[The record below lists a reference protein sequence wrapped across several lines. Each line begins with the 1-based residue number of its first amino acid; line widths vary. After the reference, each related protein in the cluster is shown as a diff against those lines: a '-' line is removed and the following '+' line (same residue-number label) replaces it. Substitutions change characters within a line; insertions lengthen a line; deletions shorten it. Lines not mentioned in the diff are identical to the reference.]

1 MADELEKDANEVN
14 TVVDEKEA
22 PTNEAPENVTSETE
36 TVDGLRAD
44 LERARADLERVTAER
59 DEANA
64 ALRTATI
71 KGEKHETL
79 RQMLSE
85 FLGGYTENE

>member
-14 TVVDEKEA
+14 TVADDKEA
-22 PTNEAPENVTSETE
+22 PTNEAPENITSETE
-36 TVDGLRAD
+36 TIDSVRAE
-44 LERARADLERVTAER
+44 LERARADLERVTTER

-71 KGEKHETL
+71 KGEKLESL

-85 FLGGYTENE
+85 FLGGYEDE